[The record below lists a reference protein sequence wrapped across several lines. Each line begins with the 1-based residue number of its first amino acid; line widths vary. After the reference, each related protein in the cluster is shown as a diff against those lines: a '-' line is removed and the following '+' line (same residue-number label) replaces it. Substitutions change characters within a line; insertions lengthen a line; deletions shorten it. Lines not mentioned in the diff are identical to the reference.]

1 MNWPISW
8 SDKLNSMNQAWI
20 HVYSGS
26 YSSVLANQATLEA
39 SGIQTFVPDETTKVV
54 DPVITGSNPIGAE
67 IHVQEADVE
76 MARQIL
82 GPASSDPLSR
92 EPTPSFDAML
102 PRVVAVIAL
111 ITVGY
116 VLIRLITR

>member
-1 MNWPISW
+1 
-8 SDKLNSMNQAWI
+8 MNQAWI

-82 GPASSDPLSR
+82 RPASSESPTR
-92 EPTPSFDAML
+92 ESNPSFDAML